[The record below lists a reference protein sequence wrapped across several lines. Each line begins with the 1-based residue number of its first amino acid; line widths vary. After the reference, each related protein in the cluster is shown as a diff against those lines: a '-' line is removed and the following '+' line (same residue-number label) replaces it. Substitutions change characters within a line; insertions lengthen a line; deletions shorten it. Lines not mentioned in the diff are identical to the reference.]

1 MGKLKEALQ
10 NLAKE
15 YQTEIQRLIVQEK
28 LVDKG
33 DLKNSIKYKV
43 SDDGFNIESDEKYA
57 YILGSNGYLKSW
69 RHVDLDDGV
78 DKLADWARRKGMR
91 PLMRNRKG
99 RFRKITRHSWRQL
112 GFVLARSISGKGK
125 KRKSPNGSI
134 ERFGYRGSRIIQRVN
149 QKLEGKVSGEIMEA
163 YRLDLIQGMK
173 QQFKFDNIK
182 VE

>member
-57 YILGSNGYLKSW
+57 YILGSNGYLKTWKRPSIPKITEW
-69 RHVDLDDGV
+69 V
-78 DKLADWARRKGMR
+78 KRKGIR
-91 PLMRNRKG
+91 PRSSKG
-99 RFRKITRHSWRQL
+99 RFRKITEKSYL
-112 GFVLARSISGKGK
+112 STAFAIARAMNGEGKRNAGK
-125 KRKSPNGSI
+125 NGSI
-134 ERFGYRGSRIIQRVN
+134 KRFGYRGSRIIQRVN